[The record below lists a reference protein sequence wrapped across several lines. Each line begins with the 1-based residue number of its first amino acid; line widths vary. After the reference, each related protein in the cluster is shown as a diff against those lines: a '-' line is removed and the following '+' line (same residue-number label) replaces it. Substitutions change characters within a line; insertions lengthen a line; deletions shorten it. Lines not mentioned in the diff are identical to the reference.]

1 MSQLGSENLSL
12 YSTVVLLYKSAD
24 FWNIL
29 EGSGSFWKFS
39 SSLSGNI
46 SMGRHGVKTMACQ
59 ESGLPDPQ
67 RELTGAAALQVSG
80 VSGRSPSWLGMSL
93 CLDEGEFLSE

>member
-1 MSQLGSENLSL
+1 
-12 YSTVVLLYKSAD
+12 
-24 FWNIL
+24 
-29 EGSGSFWKFS
+29 
-39 SSLSGNI
+39 
-46 SMGRHGVKTMACQ
+46 MGRYGVKAMACQ

-80 VSGRSPSWLGMSL
+80 VSGRYPAWLGMSL